1 MEIGKKGG
9 WETGEIYLHI
19 NFKKLQL
26 QEILILVDL

>member
-9 WETGEIYLHI
+9 GGETGEIYLHI

-26 QEILILVDL
+26 QEILILVD